1 MTLSEGSPKRQL
13 LLELLVAVLLSAIY
27 FFCVKNYAVG
37 IPHNTY
43 NGAIFTSCSVAD
55 FQLDDVVRDSWK
67 GRLSGLLLTGG
78 MFDFLVHHSSGS
90 LEQFSFIFGLYQA
103 FWLFLLFL
111 AVILAVR
118 CSLFINLG
126 IFAGV
131 MYNFFPV
138 CGFYFHPWD
147 IPATLFFTL
156 AVLLFEYRRLFLMVA
171 TICVGCFFK
180 ETVLVCALLVLFAE
194 QWKWWQRILTFA
206 GMVAVYALG
215 KKLLLGQFHFAI
227 ASFAMNEANGLDD
240 IFNKSLLGQ
249 NLQTLFSLNGLYVV
263 FANAGTM
270 AAVLLLGWQ
279 RRFLPCMIVIL
290 AFLAGQ
296 AMFGNFTECRIFMQ
310 ILPLSLILLS
320 ERWRRSLPATETG
333 DRLEKQSPETSS
345 SSWTLLKPF
354 PPLRWF
360 VVLLVVLST
369 ILVAWRYFAVLGK
382 CDATERGRNYL
393 KSDANIEN
401 LEATATWLKKAGA
414 DTEWKMSS
422 ASESQS
428 EKRQLGVADGWFRG
442 ECFNVEIR
450 LSHVFFDL
458 GRYSEAVGH
467 WHVARILSK
476 SALTNSPAFNSN
488 LAWLMATASDPHLRD
503 GNAAVEL
510 AEQACQSTGYKVP
523 AMVGMLAA
531 AYAEAGQFD
540 KAISTG
546 QQACALASS
555 LGDTNLLEQNQK
567 LVNLYQSH
575 QPYHGLTVH

>member
-1 MTLSEGSPKRQL
+1 VTLSEGSPKRRL
-13 LLELLVAVLLSAIY
+13 FLELLVAALLCSIY
-27 FFCVKNYAVG
+27 FFCVKHYAVG
-37 IPHNTY
+37 IPNNTY

-55 FQLDDVVRDSWK
+55 FQLDDVIRDSWK

-78 MFDFLVHHSSGS
+78 MFDFLTHHSSGS

-138 CGFYFHPWD
+138 CGFYFYPWD

-156 AVLLFEYRRLFLMVA
+156 AVLLFEHRKLFLMVA
-171 TICVGCFFK
+171 TICAGCFFK

-194 QWKWWQRILTFA
+194 QWKWWQRILTFV

-215 KKLLLGQFHFAI
+215 KKLLLGQFHYAV
-227 ASFAMNEANGLDD
+227 ASFAMNEANGLGDML
-240 IFNKSLLGQ
+240 KQSLLGQ
-249 NLQTLFSLNGLYVV
+249 NLRALFSLNGLYIV

-279 RRFLPCMIVIL
+279 KRFLPCMTVIL

-296 AMFGNFTECRIFMQ
+296 AMYGAFLECRIFMQ
-310 ILPLSLILLS
+310 ILPLSLIFLC
-320 ERWRRSLPATETG
+320 ERWWPSLPAIEAG
-333 DRLEKQSPETSS
+333 EGLEKPSPETSS

-360 VVLLVVLST
+360 VVSLVVLST
-369 ILVAWRYFAVLGK
+369 ILVTWRYFAVLGTY
-382 CDATERGRNYL
+382 DTTERG
-393 KSDANIEN
+393 KSYIKSEANIQNMEV
-401 LEATATWLKKAGA
+401 TAKWYKNAGA
-414 DTEWKMSS
+414 DVELKLFG
-422 ASESQS
+422 ASESQNEKQQLEMADRWFGAEYFNI
-428 EKRQLGVADGWFRG
+428 EKR
-442 ECFNVEIR
+442 
-450 LSHVFFDL
+450 LSYVFFGL

-476 SALTNSPAFNSN
+476 NALTNSPAFNSN
-488 LAWLMATASDPHLRD
+488 LA
-503 GNAAVEL
+503 
-510 AEQACQSTGYKVP
+510 
-523 AMVGMLAA
+523 
-531 AYAEAGQFD
+531 
-540 KAISTG
+540 
-546 QQACALASS
+546 
-555 LGDTNLLEQNQK
+555 
-567 LVNLYQSH
+567 
-575 QPYHGLTVH
+575 